1 MPTPSFTD
9 IIKAYLEA
17 QFGGDVPPIPGIT
30 IDSELSDTSE
40 NPVQNKVI
48 NAALQ
53 SKGTYSKPSG
63 GIPASD
69 LASGVIPVVPQMATQ
84 TDMSDWTTGKTVD
97 AAVLKADLSF
107 ASQELEG
114 LVIAVDVLQT
124 AVSQKANSADI
135 PTKTSDLTNDSGF
148 QTASQVQAAIA
159 PLQTKAITDTG
170 GYYSTDTVDGA
181 LQEIGAELAGVN
193 TLLGSGVIT

>member
-30 IDSELSDTSE
+30 IDSELSSTST

-48 NAALQ
+48 TAAL
-53 SKGTYSKPSG
+53 
-63 GIPASD
+63 A
-69 LASGVIPVVPQMATQ
+69 
-84 TDMSDWTTGKTVD
+84 
-97 AAVLKADLSF
+97 LKA
-107 ASQELEG
+107 A
-114 LVIAVDVLQT
+114 IT
-124 AVSQKANSADI
+124 DI
-135 PTKTSDLTNDSGF
+135 PTKLSQLLNDSGYQTAAQVQSAIGAAVPTKVSDLTNDSGF

>member
-1 MPTPSFTD
+1 MPNPSFTD

-30 IDSELSDTSE
+30 IDDELSTTSE

-48 NAALQ
+48 TAAL
-53 SKGTYSKPSG
+53 
-63 GIPASD
+63 A
-69 LASGVIPVVPQMATQ
+69 
-84 TDMSDWTTGKTVD
+84 
-97 AAVLKADLSF
+97 LKA
-107 ASQELEG
+107 A
-114 LVIAVDVLQT
+114 IT
-124 AVSQKANSADI
+124 DI
-135 PTKTSDLTNDSGF
+135 PTKVSQLLNDSGF
-148 QTASQVQAAIA
+148 QTAAQVRTAISAAVPTKTSELTNDSGYQTAAQVQTGIA

-170 GYYSTDTVDGA
+170 GYYTTDTVDGA